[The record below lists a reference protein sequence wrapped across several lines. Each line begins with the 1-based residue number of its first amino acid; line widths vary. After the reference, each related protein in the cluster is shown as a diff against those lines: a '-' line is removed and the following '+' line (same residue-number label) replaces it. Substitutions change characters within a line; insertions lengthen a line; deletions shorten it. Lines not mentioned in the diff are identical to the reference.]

1 MCRSVF
7 LNKVASFHPAALLKR
22 HSSKGIFKQTFF
34 IEHIRVT
41 ASKYMATFKEVFNLI
56 EILKENIS

>member
-7 LNKVASFHPAALLKR
+7 LNKAASFHPAALLKR

-34 IEHIRVT
+34 IERIQVT
-41 ASKYMATFKEVFNLI
+41 ASKYMATFKKVFSLI
-56 EILKENIS
+56 EILK